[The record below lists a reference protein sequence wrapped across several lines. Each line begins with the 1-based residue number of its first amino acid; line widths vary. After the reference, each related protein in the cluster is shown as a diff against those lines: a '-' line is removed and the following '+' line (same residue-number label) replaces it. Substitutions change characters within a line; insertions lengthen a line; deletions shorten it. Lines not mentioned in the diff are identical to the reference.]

1 MEFYKF
7 DQDNIGKYQ
16 DSNIYAR
23 KTLDMRIHE
32 ISLSL
37 RKALRLQMVMGV
49 LFTVSALALFQPLYC
64 APLYVSILWIFLWGT
79 TLLRTYF
86 CIHGLWK
93 QGIKKE
99 QRQKAF
105 FRIRRLIYAQLII
118 LLWFLITVGFYC
130 SLGMGV
136 LFVGNIV
143 IIGIA
148 LTSIAYA
155 FSYMTCSQKN
165 LRWWEF
171 SNDTEGYWRLGE

>member
-7 DQDNIGKYQ
+7 DQDNIGKYH
-16 DSNIYAR
+16 DSNIHAK
-23 KTLDMRIHE
+23 KTLDTRINE
-32 ISLSL
+32 ISRSI
-37 RKALRLQMVMGV
+37 RKAIRLQMVLGV
-49 LFTVSALALFQPLYC
+49 FFAVSALALFQSLYC
-64 APLYVSILWIFLWGT
+64 APLYVSILWIVLWCT
-79 TLLRTYF
+79 TLLRTCF
-86 CIHGLWK
+86 SIHGLWK
-93 QGIKKE
+93 QGIKKD
-99 QRQKAF
+99 QRQAAF
-105 FRIRRLIYAQLII
+105 FRIRKLFHMQFII

-130 SLGMGV
+130 SLGMGL
-136 LFVGNIV
+136 LFTGNIL